1 MNAPSLAASHHKEDT
16 ALPTGQSNISCV
28 RPSLSLC
35 SVAASKRCRRC
46 FFRFCTASTTSASR
60 TCQCRPSAV
69 TTSES
74 QLPFSFPAAPQA
86 LRRPLWMLSLPK
98 GWTASRR
105 EPEAS
110 RRMTRH
116 PPLLAFEKPHAN
128 SALFLPP
135 AVPSCLLER
144 VRLSAFHVS
153 SMRSVRAVLT
163 CHAPSFLPPRRPP
176 RSPSSSSVPP
186 SLVLD
191 PLQALSLGLRL

>member
-69 TTSES
+69 TTSE
-74 QLPFSFPAAPQA
+74 PRAV
-86 LRRPLWMLSLPK
+86 RRPLWMLSLPK
-98 GWTASRR
+98 GRTGSRR

-144 VRLSAFHVS
+144 VRLSALHVS

-163 CHAPSFLPPRRPP
+163 CPAPSFLPPRRPP